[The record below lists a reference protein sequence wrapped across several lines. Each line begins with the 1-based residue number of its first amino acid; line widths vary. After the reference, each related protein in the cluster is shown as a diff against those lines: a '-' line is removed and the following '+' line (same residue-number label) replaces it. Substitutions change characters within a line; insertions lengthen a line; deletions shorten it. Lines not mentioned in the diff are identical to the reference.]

1 MTRPSERPTVRTP
14 KPTQRTLSVRIDDAL
29 RRRLERARQLMASTT
44 GKHISMSTIAKQFL
58 ESGRENRLDVVPLLA
73 HPTDALLEIR
83 RRGEAQQ
90 LLSRAQWC
98 VLVDC
103 VRDGMEASS
112 HQAPNPVSRDS
123 MLTVLDAFLAVYD
136 LRTERTSPRDAWYVG
151 HLPSDCR
158 PTAATRAGRLGHAT
172 ADVVR
177 RTVTE
182 TRRRVSDQLLD
193 ATPCVPRLA
202 GQNLV
207 MLLDDEPP
215 PGLEAMN
222 RALWPS
228 WSGLWR
234 LAARGHYVV
243 TRQPV
248 RERSSQRQIMP
259 QPAIPSITEGPY
271 RLSFAREGEDAFSVL
286 LSFPGPR
293 GPRYPVRG
301 YPAITEF
308 QAMLAR
314 LASGATQSWSGAH
327 FAGGVADSNEHGPAC
342 WFRAHDNG
350 ITLRVSL
357 EEWQS
362 VRALVGR
369 AWDLPDIR
377 TAWDAL
383 AREYGEL

>member
-1 MTRPSERPTVRTP
+1 MTRPSVTPTARTR
-14 KPTQRTLSVRIDDAL
+14 KPPQRTLSVRIDDAL

-58 ESGRENRLDVVPLLA
+58 ESGRDHRLDVVQLLA

-83 RRGEAQQ
+83 RRGEAHQ

-98 VLVDC
+98 VLVHF
-103 VRDGMEASS
+103 VRHGLEACSRD
-112 HQAPNPVSRDS
+112 APNPVSRHS
-123 MLTVLDAFLAVYD
+123 VVAVLDAFLAVYD

-151 HLPSDCR
+151 HLPPDCR
-158 PTAATRAGRLGHAT
+158 PTAATRASRLGHAT

-182 TRRRVSDQLLD
+182 TRRRVCDPLLD
-193 ATPCVPRLA
+193 ATSCLPRLA

-248 RERSSQRQIMP
+248 RERSSQRQVMP

-271 RLSFAREGEDAFSVL
+271 TLSFAREGDDAFSVQ
-286 LSFPGPR
+286 LSFPGIR

-308 QAMLAR
+308 QAMLAL
-314 LASGATQSWSGAH
+314 LASGATQSWCGVH
-327 FAGGVADSNEHGPAC
+327 FAGGVAESAEHGPAC

-350 ITLRVSL
+350 ITLRVSP

-369 AWDLPDIR
+369 AWDLPDIW